1 MAGAALW
8 ASRPFQLFIYIEEQV
23 MGRREVVVTGLGI
36 VSPVASELDRFW
48 EGIKNGQSG
57 ISRVENVED
66 IDQYPVTIGGEIRD
80 LNIEKYI
87 DKKEVRKMDPFSI
100 WGVAAAAMAVEDSG
114 LDLNAV
120 DLQRVGVIASS
131 GIGGMQYMQTQSA
144 RAIAGG
150 PRRISPQLIP
160 QMIVNILSGYV
171 AIKYGFKG
179 PNFSVTSA
187 CASGSHSI
195 GESMRMIQYGDADVM
210 IAGGAEA
217 SVAMLGIG
225 GFAAMRATSRRNDDP
240 QGASRPFDKERD
252 GFVMSEGAG
261 IVVLEEKEHALKRGA
276 RIYCDAAGYGRTC
289 DAYHITA
296 PSEEAVEAGRGMSLA
311 ISDAG
316 LNPEDIDYINA
327 HGTSTPYNDKGETIA
342 IKRALGE
349 ELAYKVAVS
358 STKSM
363 TGHMLGA
370 AGGVEAAICALAI
383 RDSIAPPTINYT
395 TPDPDC
401 DLDYVPN
408 VAREMEIN
416 VALSNSLG
424 FGGHNATLCFTKSK

>member
-1 MAGAALW
+1 
-8 ASRPFQLFIYIEEQV
+8 

>member
-1 MAGAALW
+1 
-8 ASRPFQLFIYIEEQV
+8 

-36 VSPVASELDRFW
+36 VSPIASELDRFW

-57 ISRVENVED
+57 IDLVRGVEN
-66 IDQYPVTIGGEIRD
+66 IDQYPVQIGGEIRD
-80 LNIEKYI
+80 LDVERFL
-87 DKKEVRKMDPFSI
+87 DKKEARIMDPFAI
-100 WGVAAAAMAVEDSG
+100 WGMAASIMAVEDSG
-114 LDLNAV
+114 LDIDAL

-131 GIGGMQYMQTQSA
+131 GIGGMQYMQKQSA
-144 RAIAGG
+144 RAIKGG

-187 CASGSHSI
+187 CASGTHSI
-195 GESMRMIQYGDADVM
+195 GESMRMIQYGDADIM

-225 GFAAMRATSRRNDDP
+225 GFAALRATSRRNDDP
-240 QGASRPFDKERD
+240 QGASRPFDLNRD

-261 IVVLEEKEHALKRGA
+261 ILVLEEKEHALKRGA
-276 RIYCDAAGYGRTC
+276 TIYCDASGYGRTC

-327 HGTSTPYNDKGETIA
+327 HGTSTPYNDKGETLA

-349 ELAYKVAVS
+349 ELAYKVAIS

-370 AGGVEAAICALAI
+370 AGGIEAAIIALAI
-383 RDSIAPPTINYT
+383 RDSVAPPTINYT

-408 VAREMEIN
+408 EAREMEIN
-416 VALSNSLG
+416 AALSNSLG
-424 FGGHNATLCFTKSK
+424 FGGHNATLCFTKTK

>member
-1 MAGAALW
+1 M
-8 ASRPFQLFIYIEEQV
+8 E
-23 MGRREVVVTGLGI
+23 RREIVVTGLGV
-36 VSPVASELDRFW
+36 VSPVASELNRFW
-48 EGIKNGQSG
+48 EGIKNGKSG
-57 ISRVENVED
+57 ITAVESVPD
-66 IDQYPVTIGGEIRD
+66 IDQYAVRIGGEIRD
-80 LNIEKYI
+80 LDVERFL
-87 DKKEVRKMDPFSI
+87 DKKEARKMDPFAI
-100 WGVAAAAMAVEDSG
+100 WGMAASIMAVEDSG
-114 LDLNAV
+114 LDQILDSI

-131 GIGGMQYMQTQSA
+131 GIGGMQMMQEQSA
-144 RAIAGG
+144 RAIKGG

-179 PNFSVTSA
+179 PNFCVTSA
-187 CASGSHSI
+187 CASGTHSI
-195 GESMRMIQYGDADVM
+195 GEAMRMIQYGDADIM

-225 GFAAMRATSRRNDDP
+225 GFSALRATSRRNDDP
-240 QGASRPFDKERD
+240 EGASRPFDKERD

-261 IVVLEEKEHALKRGA
+261 IIVLEEKQHALKRGA
-276 RIYCDAAGYGRTC
+276 KIYCEASGYGRTC

-296 PSEEAVEAGRGMSLA
+296 PSDTAVEAGRGMSLA
-311 ISDAG
+311 IADAG
-316 LNPEDIDYINA
+316 LKPEDIDYINA
-327 HGTSTPYNDKGETIA
+327 HGTSTPLNDKGETLA

-408 VAREMEIN
+408 EARKMEIN
-416 VALSNSLG
+416 AALSNSLG
-424 FGGHNATLCFTKSK
+424 FGGHNATLCFTKPK

>member
-1 MAGAALW
+1 M
-8 ASRPFQLFIYIEEQV
+8 S
-23 MGRREVVVTGLGI
+23 RREVVVTGLGI
-36 VSPVASELDRFW
+36 VSPVASELGRFW

-57 ISRVENVED
+57 IDQVKNVEN

-80 LNIEKYI
+80 LDVEKFLEY
-87 DKKEVRKMDPFSI
+87 KEARKMDPFAV
-100 WGVAAAAMAVEDSG
+100 WGLSAAVMAIEDAG
-114 LDLNAV
+114 IDPARL

-131 GIGGMQYMQTQSA
+131 GIGGMQIMQNECLKA
-144 RAIAGG
+144 YEKG

-160 QMIVNILSGYV
+160 QMITNILSGYI
-171 AIKYGFKG
+171 AIRYGFKG
-179 PNFSVTSA
+179 PNFCVTSA
-187 CASGSHSI
+187 CASATHSI
-195 GESMRMIQYGDADVM
+195 GEAMRIIQYGDADVM

-225 GFAAMRATSRRNDDP
+225 GFAALRATSRRNDDP
-240 QGASRPFDKERD
+240 QGASRPFDKDRD

-261 IVVLEEKEHALKRGA
+261 ILVLEEKQHALARGA
-276 RIYCDAAGYGRTC
+276 TIYCDAAGYGRTC

-296 PSEEAVEAGRGMSLA
+296 PAEEAIEAGRGMSLA

-316 LNPEDIDYINA
+316 LQPGDIDYINA

-370 AGGVEAAICALAI
+370 AGAVEAAICALAI
-383 RDSIAPPTINYT
+383 RDNIAPPTINYT

-408 VAREMEIN
+408 VARKMEIN
-416 VALSNSLG
+416 AALSNSLG
-424 FGGHNATLCFTKSK
+424 FGGHNATLCFTKPK

>member
-1 MAGAALW
+1 
-8 ASRPFQLFIYIEEQV
+8 

-36 VSPVASELDRFW
+36 VSPVASELGRFW

-57 ISRVENVED
+57 IARVEGVED
-66 IDQYPVTIGGEIRD
+66 IDQYAVTIGGEIRD
-80 LNIEKYI
+80 LDIEKFL
-87 DKKEVRKMDPFSI
+87 DKKEARKMDPFAI
-100 WGVAAAAMAVEDSG
+100 WGMAASAMAIKDSG
-114 LDLNAV
+114 LDVDAL

-131 GIGGMQYMQTQSA
+131 GIGGMQFMQNQA
-144 RAIAGG
+144 FKALQGG
-150 PRRISPQLIP
+150 PRRISPHLIP
-160 QMIVNILSGYV
+160 QMITNILSGYV

-179 PNFSVTSA
+179 PNFCITSA
-187 CASGSHSI
+187 CASGTHSI
-195 GESMRMIQYGDADVM
+195 GEAMRIIQYGDADVM
-210 IAGGAEA
+210 LAGGAEA
-217 SVAMLGIG
+217 SLAMLAIG
-225 GFAAMRATSRRNDDP
+225 GFSALRATSRRNDDP
-240 QGASRPFDKERD
+240 QGASRPFDRDRD

-261 IVVLEEKEHALKRGA
+261 ILVLEEKEHALQRGA
-276 RIYCDAAGYGRTC
+276 TIYCNASGYGRTC

-296 PSEEAVEAGRGMSLA
+296 PAEEAVEAGRGMSLA

-327 HGTSTPYNDKGETIA
+327 HGTSTPYNDKGETLA

-349 ELAYKVAVS
+349 ELAYKVAIS

-370 AGGVEAAICALAI
+370 AGGIEAAICALAI
-383 RDSIAPPTINYT
+383 RDSVAPPTINYT

-408 VAREMEIN
+408 TAREMEIN
-416 VALSNSLG
+416 AALSNSLG

>member
-1 MAGAALW
+1 M
-8 ASRPFQLFIYIEEQV
+8 S
-23 MGRREVVVTGLGI
+23 RREVVVTGLGI

-48 EGIKNGQSG
+48 EGIKNGRSG
-57 ISRVENVED
+57 IDHVKNVEN
-66 IDQYPVTIGGEIRD
+66 IDQYAVQIGGEIRD
-80 LNIEKYI
+80 LEIERFL
-87 DKKEVRKMDPFSI
+87 DKKEARKMDPFSI
-100 WGVAAAAMAVEDSG
+100 WGMAASSLAIEDSG
-114 LDLNAV
+114 LDIQTV
-120 DLQRVGVIASS
+120 DSQRVGVIASS
-131 GIGGMQYMQTQSA
+131 GIGGMQFMQNQA
-144 RAIAGG
+144 FKALQGG

-160 QMIVNILSGYV
+160 QMITNILSGYI

-179 PNFSVTSA
+179 PNFCVTSA
-187 CASGSHSI
+187 CASGTHSI
-195 GESMRMIQYGDADVM
+195 GEAMRIIQYGDADVM
-210 IAGGAEA
+210 IAGGSEA
-217 SVAMLGIG
+217 SLAMLAIG
-225 GFAAMRATSRRNDDP
+225 GFSALRATSRRNDDP
-240 QGASRPFDKERD
+240 QGASRPFDKDRD

-261 IVVLEEKEHALKRGA
+261 ILVLEEKEHALKRGA
-276 RIYCDAAGYGRTC
+276 TIYCDASGYGRTC
-289 DAYHITA
+289 DAFHITA
-296 PSEEAVEAGRGMSLA
+296 PSDEAIEAGRGMSLA

-327 HGTSTPYNDKGETIA
+327 HGTSTPLNDKGETLA

-349 ELAYKVAVS
+349 DLARKVAIS

-408 VAREMEIN
+408 EAREMNID
-416 VALSNSLG
+416 ATLSNSLG
-424 FGGHNATLCFTKSK
+424 FGGHNATLCFTKTK

>member
-1 MAGAALW
+1 M
-8 ASRPFQLFIYIEEQV
+8 S
-23 MGRREVVVTGLGI
+23 RREVVVTGLGI
-36 VSPVASELDRFW
+36 VSPVASELGRFW

-57 ISRVENVED
+57 IDQVKNVEN

-80 LNIEKYI
+80 LDVEKFLEY
-87 DKKEVRKMDPFSI
+87 KEARKMDPFAV
-100 WGVAAAAMAVEDSG
+100 WGLSAAVMAIEDAG
-114 LDLNAV
+114 IDPAQL

-131 GIGGMQYMQTQSA
+131 GIGGMQIMQNECLKA
-144 RAIAGG
+144 YEKG

-160 QMIVNILSGYV
+160 QMITNILSGYI
-171 AIKYGFKG
+171 AIRYGFKG
-179 PNFSVTSA
+179 PNFCVTSA
-187 CASGSHSI
+187 CASATHSI
-195 GESMRMIQYGDADVM
+195 GEAMRILQYGDADVM

-225 GFAAMRATSRRNDDP
+225 GFAALRATSRRNDDP
-240 QGASRPFDKERD
+240 QGASRPFDKDRD

-261 IVVLEEKEHALKRGA
+261 ILVLEEKQHALARGA
-276 RIYCDAAGYGRTC
+276 TIYCGAAGYGRTC

-296 PSEEAVEAGRGMSLA
+296 PAEEAIEAGRGMSLA

-316 LNPEDIDYINA
+316 LQPGDIDYINA

-370 AGGVEAAICALAI
+370 AGAVEAAICALAI
-383 RDSIAPPTINYT
+383 RDNIAPPTINYT

-408 VAREMEIN
+408 VARKMEIN
-416 VALSNSLG
+416 AALSNSLG
-424 FGGHNATLCFTKSK
+424 FGGHNATLCFTKPK